1 MRSSTTDY
9 ENRGRIF
16 ILIIVGVIFIFIVRL
31 AYLQLFSEEY
41 DKYADSNAL
50 FKKTI
55 YPERGVIYDR
65 NGKLMVYNQAFYDIM
80 VTPREMQGLDTLE
93 FCSTLKIDRA
103 FFEKRMTDIR
113 NRRLNPG
120 YSSYTPQLFMSQLS
134 VEAYGPLQ
142 EKLYRFPGFSITN
155 RSLRRYSRPIASH
168 ALGYVAEVN
177 RKDIEED
184 NYYTLGD
191 YSGRSG
197 IEKMYENVLRG
208 EKGVEVLLRDVHG
221 RIKGSYNEGKRDL
234 APVPGKDLTLS
245 LDMDLQEYGEKLME
259 NKRGAIVAIEPKTGE
274 ILVYV
279 SAPSYDPSLLVG
291 STWVQHYM
299 ELESSP
305 HKIFLNRPI
314 QSFYP
319 PGSTLKPA
327 QGLIFLQENIISPS
341 TKFACYGGYFFA
353 RQKLGCHSHPSPLNL
368 PDAISASCNAY
379 FAAAYRSMI
388 DHPQYSSV
396 QEAYEQWRRLI
407 CSIGF
412 GSRLGVDLPYE
423 QSGLIPTTDYYNGI
437 YGQRGWRGATIISNG
452 IGQGEVLATPLQMAN
467 YCAVI
472 CNKGWYI
479 TPHIVRQ
486 IHGMEA
492 DTSIIKKHVSGID
505 PEHFEPIIEGMR
517 GAVTSPMGT
526 SKGVSIPGIEVCGKT
541 GTAENP
547 GVDHSIFIC
556 FAPKDDPQ
564 ICMLVFIENGGFGA
578 TWAVPMASL
587 MLEKYLKGSI
597 APGRK
602 WMETRLLNANLMNV
616 ELKD

>member
-245 LDMDLQEYGEKLME
+245 LDMDLQE
-259 NKRGAIVAIEPKTGE
+259 
-274 ILVYV
+274 
-279 SAPSYDPSLLVG
+279 
-291 STWVQHYM
+291 
-299 ELESSP
+299 
-305 HKIFLNRPI
+305 
-314 QSFYP
+314 
-319 PGSTLKPA
+319 
-327 QGLIFLQENIISPS
+327 
-341 TKFACYGGYFFA
+341 
-353 RQKLGCHSHPSPLNL
+353 
-368 PDAISASCNAY
+368 
-379 FAAAYRSMI
+379 
-388 DHPQYSSV
+388 
-396 QEAYEQWRRLI
+396 
-407 CSIGF
+407 
-412 GSRLGVDLPYE
+412 
-423 QSGLIPTTDYYNGI
+423 
-437 YGQRGWRGATIISNG
+437 
-452 IGQGEVLATPLQMAN
+452 
-467 YCAVI
+467 
-472 CNKGWYI
+472 
-479 TPHIVRQ
+479 
-486 IHGMEA
+486 
-492 DTSIIKKHVSGID
+492 
-505 PEHFEPIIEGMR
+505 
-517 GAVTSPMGT
+517 
-526 SKGVSIPGIEVCGKT
+526 
-541 GTAENP
+541 
-547 GVDHSIFIC
+547 
-556 FAPKDDPQ
+556 
-564 ICMLVFIENGGFGA
+564 
-578 TWAVPMASL
+578 
-587 MLEKYLKGSI
+587 
-597 APGRK
+597 
-602 WMETRLLNANLMNV
+602 
-616 ELKD
+616 

>member
-274 ILVYV
+274 IL
-279 SAPSYDPSLLVG
+279 A
-291 STWVQHYM
+291 M
-299 ELESSP
+299 C
-305 HKIFLNRPI
+305 RP
-314 QSFYP
+314 
-319 PGSTLKPA
+319 L
-327 QGLIFLQENIISPS
+327 
-341 TKFACYGGYFFA
+341 
-353 RQKLGCHSHPSPLNL
+353 R
-368 PDAISASCNAY
+368 
-379 FAAAYRSMI
+379 
-388 DHPQYSSV
+388 
-396 QEAYEQWRRLI
+396 
-407 CSIGF
+407 
-412 GSRLGVDLPYE
+412 
-423 QSGLIPTTDYYNGI
+423 
-437 YGQRGWRGATIISNG
+437 TIR
-452 IGQGEVLATPLQMAN
+452 P
-467 YCAVI
+467 C
-472 CNKGWYI
+472 W
-479 TPHIVRQ
+479 
-486 IHGMEA
+486 
-492 DTSIIKKHVSGID
+492 
-505 PEHFEPIIEGMR
+505 
-517 GAVTSPMGT
+517 
-526 SKGVSIPGIEVCGKT
+526 
-541 GTAENP
+541 
-547 GVDHSIFIC
+547 
-556 FAPKDDPQ
+556 
-564 ICMLVFIENGGFGA
+564 
-578 TWAVPMASL
+578 
-587 MLEKYLKGSI
+587 
-597 APGRK
+597 
-602 WMETRLLNANLMNV
+602 
-616 ELKD
+616 